1 MRNLSVIFL
10 SFAFFLASC
19 SQNSK
24 SDEPKLGSAP
34 VLTVKQDKIDAGEP
48 EYALAS
54 ITSDFMHYWNYHAR
68 YVKLYRNFLALDE
81 DAKPIK
87 KEAFLI
93 KLTTGRYLPLL
104 IHTENLGG
112 SYKLVK
118 IPANLQKDG
127 GAVIADYAK
136 TQLRYFTMEG
146 KPIPAFNFK
155 DINGVKYSSANTK
168 GKIILFKCWFIGC
181 KPCVQE
187 MPELNK
193 IVEQYK
199 NRKDVL
205 FISLAIDDKKPLQDF
220 LTKTK
225 FEYATVPDQEK
236 YMTDKLKVTA
246 YPTHFLI
253 DKNGILM
260 KKVDTGTEISEVL
273 EQLAAQ

>member
-1 MRNLSVIFL
+1 MRKLIAIFV
-10 SFAFFLASC
+10 SFAFFIASC

-24 SDEPKLGSAP
+24 SDKPGPEYVQVSA
-34 VLTVKQDKIDAGEP
+34 VEKDTLETREP
-48 EYALAS
+48 EYALAL

-87 KEAFLI
+87 KKAFLI
-93 KLTTGRYLPLL
+93 KLTTGKYLPLL
-104 IHTENLGG
+104 IHTENSGS

-118 IPANLQKDG
+118 IPANLQKDD

-155 DINGVKYSSANTK
+155 DINGVKYSSVNTK

-199 NRKDVL
+199 NRKDIL

-236 YMTDKLKVTA
+236 YMTNKLKVNA

-253 DKNGILM
+253 DKNGILV
-260 KKVDTGTEISEVL
+260 KKVDIGTEISEVL
-273 EQLAAQ
+273 DQLAVQ